1 MFGNL
6 GEMANMMKKAKDIK
20 KNLKNVQAELATT
33 EYTGQSSDG
42 AVSVTVTGD
51 MTVKRTM
58 INDTAAMENQ
68 GVFEALLTAA
78 VNDALTKAKIGAQAK
93 MKELT
98 GGLDIPGLF

>member
-20 KNLKNVQAELATT
+20 NNLKSTQEAIAAA
-33 EYTGQSSDG
+33 EYTGRSSDG
-42 AVSVTVTGD
+42 DVEVLISGD
-51 MTVKRTM
+51 MTVKRVFIRPDSTE
-58 INDTAAMENQ
+58 NTAVLESLVIVA
-68 GVFEALLTAA
+68 F
-78 VNDALTKAKIGAQAK
+78 NDALGKAKLAAQEK

>member
-20 KNLKNVQAELATT
+20 KNLKSTQAAIAAA
-33 EYTGQSSDG
+33 EYTGRSTDG
-42 AVSVTVTGD
+42 DVEVLVGGD
-51 MTVKRTM
+51 MTLKRVFIRPEST
-58 INDTAAMENQ
+58 EN
-68 GVFEALLTAA
+68 VAVLESLVIVA
-78 VNDALTKAKIGAQAK
+78 VNDALNKAKFAAQEK